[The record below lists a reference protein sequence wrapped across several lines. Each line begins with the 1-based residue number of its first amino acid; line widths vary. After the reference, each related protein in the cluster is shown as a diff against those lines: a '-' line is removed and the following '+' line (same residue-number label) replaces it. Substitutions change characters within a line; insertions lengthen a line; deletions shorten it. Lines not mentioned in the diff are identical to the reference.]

1 MKAIVIFA
9 VLMTGVLAAIVAGC
23 AQPPAEKPAEPQ
35 GEQPAEQ
42 PQPPEQEPPVIPPQP
57 AIDWHNGP
65 SLPTPTIDV
74 QMTFMGK
81 AEAHQTMF
89 GPDSQGVC
97 VSPDARHYADIQN
110 AERGQIFLDNV
121 PGKKFDLITETCFSP
136 DSAHFAY
143 SARTGD
149 SFFLVLDGKV
159 TEVTGAGRGLTF
171 SPDSQRFACVLI
183 AGGQR
188 RVFVDGVAGNP
199 YYSILPEKTVFS
211 PDSKHL
217 AYIAIS
223 GGKAFIVRDGAEG
236 KTYDK
241 ILCEPDAV
249 PIFSPDSA
257 TLAYLVEQGGEI
269 FLVMNEIEHHDRH
282 SIPVFSPDSKHTA
295 YIAKED
301 GKCSVVVDDVAGKQY
316 DGVYSLTWSPD
327 GKHLTYAAQS
337 GERYF
342 CVVDGVEGKACLSVY
357 ALTFSPDSKRL
368 AYMAEMPQK
377 AGENAPAAQERIC
390 VVVNGVE
397 GKAYQQIARPE
408 YERRRIVFSA
418 DSKHLAYY
426 AAAGNTTY
434 IVVDGAEWLVNAV
447 PRAPLFFD
455 APGHLRGAMSSGL
468 NLFAAEIQIK
478 E

>member
-1 MKAIVIFA
+1 M
-9 VLMTGVLAAIVAGC
+9 VLVAALAGC
-23 AQPPAEKPAEPQ
+23 AGVGKQPPAEQPKAENPPAP
-35 GEQPAEQ
+35 EQA
-42 PQPPEQEPPVIPPQP
+42 QPPEPAPPANPPEP

-65 SLPTPTIDV
+65 PLPVPAIDV
-74 QMTFMGK
+74 QMNFLGK
-81 AEAHQTMF
+81 SEQVMIGHNGF
-89 GPDSQGVC
+89 

-149 SFFLVLDGKV
+149 NFFLVLDGKV
-159 TEVTGAGRGLTF
+159 ADVPGAGRGLCF
-171 SPDSQRFACVLI
+171 SPDSRRFACVLI

-211 PDSKHL
+211 PDSKRL

-249 PIFSPDSA
+249 PVFSPDSA

-295 YIAKED
+295 YIARED

-327 GKHLTYAAQS
+327 GKHLAYAAQS
-337 GERYF
+337 GDRYF
-342 CVVDGVEGKACLSVY
+342 CVVDGVEGKAYDMVHVVS
-357 ALTFSPDSKRL
+357 LTFSPDSKRL
-368 AYMAEMPQK
+368 AYMAEIPQK

-390 VVVNGVE
+390 VVVNGVK
-397 GKAYQQIARPE
+397 GKAYQQIGRPE
-408 YERRRIVFSA
+408 YERQRIVFSA

-447 PRAPLFFD
+447 PRTPLFFD

>member
-1 MKAIVIFA
+1 MMSVRSIVVMLTM
-9 VLMTGVLAAIVAGC
+9 VLVAALAGC
-23 AQPPAEKPAEPQ
+23 AGVGKQPPAEQPKAENPP
-35 GEQPAEQ
+35 EPEQ
-42 PQPPEQEPPVIPPQP
+42 PQPSIPPEP
-57 AIDWHNGP
+57 AIDWLNGP
-65 SLPTPTIDV
+65 PLPVPVIDV
-74 QMTFMGK
+74 QMNFLGK
-81 AEAHQTMF
+81 SEQVMIGQSGF
-89 GPDSQGVC
+89 

-149 SFFLVLDGKV
+149 NFFLVLDGKV
-159 TEVTGAGRGLTF
+159 ADAPGAGRGLCF
-171 SPDSQRFACVLI
+171 SPDSRRFACVLI

-199 YYSILPEKTVFS
+199 YYSILPEKAVFS
-211 PDSKHL
+211 PDSKRL

-249 PIFSPDSA
+249 PVFSPDSA
-257 TLAYLVEQGGEI
+257 TLAYLAQEGKDV
-269 FLVMNEIEHHDRH
+269 FLVMNEVEHRDRH
-282 SIPVFSPDSKHTA
+282 SIPVFSPDSKRA
-295 YIAKED
+295 ACIAMEGQKYSVIVD
-301 GKCSVVVDDVAGKQY
+301 GTPGKQY
-316 DGVYSLTWSPD
+316 DNVHSLTWSTD
-327 GKHLTYAAQS
+327 GKRLAYAAQS
-337 GERYF
+337 GGRYF
-342 CVVDGVEGKACLSVY
+342 CVIDGVEGKPYLGVDGI
-357 ALTFSPDSKRL
+357 TFSPDSKRL
-368 AYMAEMPQK
+368 AYIAEMPQK

-397 GKAYQQIARPE
+397 GTAYQQIARPE
-408 YERRRIVFSA
+408 YERQRIVFSA

-426 AAAGNTTY
+426 AVAGNTTY

-455 APGHLRGAMSSGL
+455 APGHLRGAMSSEI
-468 NLFAAEIQIK
+468 NLFAAEVQIK